1 LAGNLRRQQA
11 YLGRSNKELRK
22 EDILK
27 KRIDSTKAAN
37 KAVLKEVPKKKLT
50 PILIKANSDYHLQKR
65 N

>member
-1 LAGNLRRQQA
+1 VGHQRRQQA

-27 KRIDSTKAAN
+27 KRIESTKAKN
-37 KAVLKEVPKKKLT
+37 KTVLKEIPKKKLT
-50 PILIKANSDYHLQKR
+50 PILLKTNSNYHLQKR